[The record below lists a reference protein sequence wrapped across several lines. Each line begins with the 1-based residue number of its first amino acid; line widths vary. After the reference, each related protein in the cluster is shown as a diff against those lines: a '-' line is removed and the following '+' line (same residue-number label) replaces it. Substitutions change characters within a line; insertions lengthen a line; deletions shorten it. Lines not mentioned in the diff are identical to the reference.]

1 MTTLSDDLNGLR
13 LLSQIC
19 EVDNNRYQ
27 DVILIGGAQR
37 ILQILRAHL
46 VMHTT
51 LLPDEIEMQRKG
63 MRFFERVLAKEPLR
77 FACFQ
82 AGCAQLYL
90 DILEMDKSSLKN
102 QAMNCL
108 SMLCEDKSVQAE
120 WHTLGAE
127 HTARLAHFL
136 QRFSKII
143 RVCMCLC
150 ACVCVHVCVHVCL
163 FMHIFICVLCVCF
176 VYSCEH
182 AFVVHIHTHTTVIHN
197 ACIHGNVHTRIHI
210 YK

>member
-1 MTTLSDDLNGLR
+1 MTTRLDDLNGLR

-46 VMHTT
+46 VMHAT

-102 QAMNCL
+102 QAMDCL

-136 QRFSKII
+136 QRFSKTI
-143 RVCMCLC
+143 RL
-150 ACVCVHVCVHVCL
+150 CVCVCVCVCSCLCSCVFIYAYIYLCVGCL
-163 FMHIFICVLCVCF
+163 FCVFVQECVRGA
-176 VYSCEH
+176 YTY
-182 AFVVHIHTHTTVIHN
+182 THN
-197 ACIHGNVHTRIHI
+197 RNS
-210 YK
+210 

>member
-1 MTTLSDDLNGLR
+1 MTTLLDDLNGLR

-46 VMHTT
+46 VMHAT

-102 QAMNCL
+102 QAMDCL
-108 SMLCEDKSVQAE
+108 SMLCEDKSVQSE

-136 QRFSKII
+136 QRFSKTI
-143 RVCMCLC
+143 RVC
-150 ACVCVHVCVHVCL
+150 ACVCVFMFVFMCVYLCIYLFVCCV
-163 FMHIFICVLCVCF
+163 FVLCIRASMRSWCIY
-176 VYSCEH
+176 VYT
-182 AFVVHIHTHTTVIHN
+182 HITVIHN
-197 ACIHGNVHTRIHI
+197 ACIPGNVHTRIHI

>member
-1 MTTLSDDLNGLR
+1 MTTLLDDLNGLR

-46 VMHTT
+46 VMHAT

-102 QAMNCL
+102 QAMDCL
-108 SMLCEDKSVQAE
+108 SMLCEDKSVQTA

-136 QRFSKII
+136 QRFSKPI
-143 RVCMCLC
+143 RVCVCV
-150 ACVCVHVCVHVCL
+150 CVCVHVCVHVCL
-163 FMHIFICVLCVCF
+163 FMHIFICVLCVYF

-182 AFVVHIHTHTTVIHN
+182 AFVVHV
-197 ACIHGNVHTRIHI
+197 RI
-210 YK
+210 YKHNRNT